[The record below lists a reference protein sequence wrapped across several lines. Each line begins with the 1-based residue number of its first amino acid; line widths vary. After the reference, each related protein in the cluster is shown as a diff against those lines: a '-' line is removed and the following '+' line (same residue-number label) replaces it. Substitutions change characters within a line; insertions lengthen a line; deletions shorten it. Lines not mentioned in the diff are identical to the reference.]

1 MTTPQPLNCINC
13 KHREVNSNDDYY
25 CTVIGDFI
33 AGEIEM
39 FTTALV
45 GCASH
50 SSATHTPAAPEER
63 LCDECN
69 ILELEEK
76 IMNLEQDLRDATKD
90 ERERVLD
97 ELADPMKSLLV
108 AIGKTYDE
116 SMKLPGDYHADLGES
131 IQVCFDKFKNLR
143 EAIEKSLRGGD
154 P

>member
-50 SSATHTPAAPEER
+50 SSATHTPAAPAER

-76 IMNLEQDLRDATKD
+76 LVHLEQDLRDARKA
-90 ERERVLD
+90 EREQVLMAFD
-97 ELADPMKSLLV
+97 SALNMAGNDRDYQLHNMKETL
-108 AIGKTYDE
+108 
-116 SMKLPGDYHADLGES
+116 
-131 IQVCFDKFKNLR
+131 
-143 EAIEKSLRGGD
+143 KSLRGGA